1 MTGERLTPWE
11 LSSTFHAVTATR
23 RFTSTGPEETRAI
36 GEAIGASLAPGS
48 TVLLRGPL
56 GAGKTV
62 LTGGIA
68 RALGVEDTIISPT
81 YTIIA
86 DYPGRIPL
94 AHVDLYRIEGGA
106 QLDGLGLDDLIGGAG
121 VTVVEWG
128 EKLDPE
134 RARGAVRVTIS
145 VQADGTRLVLVEEP
159 VA

>member
-1 MTGERLTPWE
+1 
-11 LSSTFHAVTATR
+11 VTITR
-23 RFTSTGPEETRAI
+23 RFTSTGPDETRAI
-36 GEAIGASLAPGS
+36 GEAIGASLAPGAL
-48 TVLLRGPL
+48 VLLRGPL

-62 LTGGIA
+62 LTAGIA

-145 VQADGTRLVLVEEP
+145 VPTDGTRLVLVEEP